1 MSLQFFQPHS
11 LRALRCGLAVAACL
25 FGASAAQA
33 QTITPNVGLSFGS
46 FVANTGGSITVSP
59 AGGRSKTGGL
69 FLMPQSSGTAAQFT
83 VRGTLLGL
91 GRYDITL
98 PADETVLLSSGS
110 NSMAING
117 FTSSPRGTITVLLNG
132 TQTLKVGATLTVGSA
147 QAPGSYTGSF
157 PVTLNYN

>member
-1 MSLQFFQPHS
+1 MSLQFFQPYS
-11 LRALRCGLAVAACL
+11 LRALRRGLAVAACL

-59 AGGRSKTGGL
+59 TSGRSKTGSL

-83 VRGTLLGL
+83 VSGTAETT
-91 GRYDITL
+91 YTITL
-98 PADETVLLSSGS
+98 PADGAVLLSSSGR
-110 NSMAING
+110 SMAING
-117 FTSSPRGTITVLLNG
+117 FTSSPGNTITMPLNG
-132 TQTLKVGATLTVGSA
+132 TQLLNIGATLTVGNA

>member
-1 MSLQFFQPHS
+1 MSLQFFQPYC

-59 AGGRSKTGGL
+59 ASGRSKTGSL

-83 VRGTLLGL
+83 VSGTAEAI
-91 GRYDITL
+91 YTITL
-98 PADETVLLSSGS
+98 PADGALSSGGR
-110 NSMAING
+110 SMAING
-117 FTSSPRGTITVLLNG
+117 FTSSPGGTITMPLNG
-132 TQTLKVGATLTVGSA
+132 TQLLNVGATLTVGNA
-147 QAPGSYTGSF
+147 QAAGSYTGSF
-157 PVTLNYN
+157 SVTLNYN

>member
-69 FLMPQSSGTAAQFT
+69 FLMPQVGSSAAQFT
-83 VRGTLLGL
+83 VRSTLLGI
-91 GRYDITL
+91 YAITL
-98 PADETVLLSSGS
+98 PADGTVLLSSGS
-110 NSMAING
+110 HSMAING
-117 FTSSPRGTITVLLNG
+117 FTSSPRGTITVLLNA
-132 TQTLKVGATLTVGSA
+132 TQTLTVGATLTVGSA